1 MQTMA
6 KHQVMNLAPLP
17 LKKQHFDEVYKSNL
31 MEAMMEKQK
40 LEAEPQ
46 VADAMELDMF
56 RSEYSRK

>member
-1 MQTMA
+1 
-6 KHQVMNLAPLP
+6 MNLAPLP